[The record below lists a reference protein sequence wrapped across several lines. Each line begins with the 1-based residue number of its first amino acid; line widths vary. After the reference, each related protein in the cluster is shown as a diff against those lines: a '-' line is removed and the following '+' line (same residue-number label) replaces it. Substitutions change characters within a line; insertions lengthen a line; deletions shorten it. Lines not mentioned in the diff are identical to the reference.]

1 MSQAERARI
10 AFVGPRSASSTH
22 YRSFKEIIP
31 SDVQIDFYGLELA
44 GQSLFNLEGKKDTII
59 QRAAELAER
68 HRWQAAVFSG
78 APVEVLNPGFFD
90 ALRER
95 FKFPVIT
102 ALGACIAAL
111 KAFGARKLLLITPF
125 DEPLNRLIRE
135 HLERAQIQTV
145 SPARSL
151 SHYTDALKMS
161 PEEVY
166 RLAETAVSE
175 AGDVEGIYFQGAVLD
190 PIESIE
196 KMEKAFR
203 KLVIASNPA
212 MLWCMLSQLGLTYH
226 IEGHGRLL
234 AEWPKLPRD

>member
-1 MSQAERARI
+1 MAQAERARI

-31 SDVQIDFYGLELA
+31 TDVQIDFYGLELA
-44 GQSLFNLEGKKDTII
+44 GQSLFDLRGKKDTII
-59 QRAAELAER
+59 QRAAELAEK

-78 APVEVLNPGFFD
+78 APVEVLNPGFLD
-90 ALRER
+90 ALHER
-95 FKFPVIT
+95 FKFPVTT
-102 ALGACIAAL
+102 ALGACVAAL
-111 KAFGARKLLLITPF
+111 KAYGARKLLLITPF
-125 DEPLNRLIRE
+125 DEPMNRLIRE
-135 HLERAQIQTV
+135 HLERVQIHTV

-166 RLAETAVSE
+166 RLAEAAVTE
-175 AGDVEGIYFQGAVLD
+175 AGDIEGIYFQGAVLD

-212 MLWCMLSQLGLTYH
+212 MLWCMLSQLGLNYH
-226 IEGHGRLL
+226 IQGYGRLL